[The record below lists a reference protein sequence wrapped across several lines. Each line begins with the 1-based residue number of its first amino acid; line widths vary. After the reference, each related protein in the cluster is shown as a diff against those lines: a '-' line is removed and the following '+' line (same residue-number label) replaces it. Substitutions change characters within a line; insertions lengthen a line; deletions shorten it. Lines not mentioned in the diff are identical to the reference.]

1 MSSVFE
7 FKMWFLSSSEVFRT
21 VISGGTCPAETR
33 FWSFCFFCFLW
44 IFSAR
49 IKILSCVVDADRIG
63 ETEFDIFLLHIRRDY
78 HFIEI
83 KKRVWHQGIVW
94 IIFLSW
100 YMQIVLTF
108 STIKVNLV
116 DITVFLFGNL
126 HSSLLFLDALRG
138 KMKSDEDKNRDT
150 IISIMYVILWVWIT
164 KSSIAKY
171 VRIYAD

>member
-1 MSSVFE
+1 
-7 FKMWFLSSSEVFRT
+7 
-21 VISGGTCPAETR
+21 
-33 FWSFCFFCFLW
+33 
-44 IFSAR
+44 
-49 IKILSCVVDADRIG
+49 
-63 ETEFDIFLLHIRRDY
+63 
-78 HFIEI
+78 
-83 KKRVWHQGIVW
+83 
-94 IIFLSW
+94 
-100 YMQIVLTF
+100 MQIVLTF